1 MRSSCLNRAIIL
13 EPIPIALAW
22 SGFSARAFCAHCC
35 MRTFATHA
43 QSGYRSACLT
53 SKLFRVHS
61 HSTSRKSLHSKP
73 ERADA
78 AQTMSRFC
86 KKWQKFA
93 VVNGLSTPK
102 RPQRCFVF
110 AKPQVTICRRQE
122 QCVPHRAQ
130 RNCGKKLDRS
140 NRSERRLHCIQ
151 TRTRCSA

>member
-1 MRSSCLNRAIIL
+1 MRSPCPNGAIIL
-13 EPIPIALAW
+13 EPISITLAW
-22 SGFSARAFCAHCC
+22 SGFSACAFCAHCH

-61 HSTSRKSLHSKP
+61 HGTSHKSLHGKP

-86 KKWQKFA
+86 KKWQIFA

-110 AKPQVTICRRQE
+110 TKPQFTIYRRQE
-122 QCVPHRAQ
+122 QCTPYRAQ